1 MKIEGVGPESAGAVG
16 SGRAGVVGNVVSAT
30 VQQITGAEKEQDD
43 AKQKEEK
50 EGVTVQISEQL
61 KEMYQKQLEAA
72 KENAKAA
79 GEGFDEMAKALE
91 IARRIAKGD
100 RVPPLDEK
108 KLMEFSSEL
117 YQMAKAAAAIHA
129 NEKHKNHKSLYED
142 EESDSEQKIREL
154 RREGGASTSS
164 SAQESAAAA
173 ETAAP
178 AGEAPDSAQ
187 E

>member
-1 MKIEGVGPESAGAVG
+1 MKIEGVALESAGAVG
-16 SGRAGVVGNVVSAT
+16 GGRTDAAGNAVSAAAW
-30 VQQITGAEKEQDD
+30 QMTGAEKEQDD

-61 KEMYQKQLEAA
+61 KEMYQKQMEAA
-72 KENAKAA
+72 KENAEAA
-79 GEGFDEMAKALE
+79 GEGFDEMAKAME

-100 RVPPLDEK
+100 RVPPFDEK

-154 RREGGASTSS
+154 RREGGASASS
-164 SAQESAAAA
+164 SARESAAAA

-178 AGEAPDSAQ
+178 AGEALDSAQ